1 MHMRL
6 RFGLA
11 LLIVLSSS
19 RPASAGTTFH
29 GTVRNA
35 TTGQPAVGDDV
46 ILLRLGNGMEEEA
59 RGKVDAQGTFALPGN
74 SPNAQYVVSVIH
86 QGVNYDQTV
95 LGTTIP
101 LEIKVFDSVPA
112 IQGLSGSIGIAQL
125 EADGK
130 TLKVTEMYSISN
142 NSTPPVTQS
151 GPRSFEIILP
161 QKAAFDF
168 VEARRAEGIWTKA
181 PLAPVEGRPGHYAV
195 HYPLRPGDTLV
206 KFIYHLPYAGPTS
219 LHLRLPYPIKKFAVM
234 HPPSIAFK
242 AARPRTFTTSG
253 ETNGLRVEAA
263 VQQPLAGDVPAF
275 EISGVGTAPPARP
288 TPPAVAATPN
298 PAVEQRA
305 VAEASP
311 SPETKRGF
319 WLLLLVTASLL
330 LVGAL
335 VFLWIKKS
343 PARMTKGKKAVVPP
357 LLDALKEELFHLEMD
372 RARGSIS
379 PGEYAATKQALSQT
393 LERAMSKG
401 KR

>member
-1 MHMRL
+1 MRL

-11 LLIVLSSS
+11 VLIILSSS

-29 GTVRNA
+29 GTVRNV
-35 TTGQPAVGDDV
+35 TTGEPAVGDDV

-59 RGKVDAQGTFALPGN
+59 RVRADAQGAFALTGN
-74 SPNAQYVVSVIH
+74 LPNAQYVVSVIH

-95 LGTTIP
+95 LGTNIP

-112 IQGLSGSIGIAQL
+112 IKELSGSIGIAQL

-130 TLKVTEMYSISN
+130 MLKVTEMYSISN
-142 NSTPPVTQS
+142 NSTPPVTQA
-151 GPRSFEIILP
+151 GPRGFAIILP

-168 VEARRAEGIWTKA
+168 VEARRGEGIWTKA
-181 PLAPVEGRPGHYAV
+181 QLAPVDGRPGHFYV
-195 HYPLRPGDTLV
+195 QYPLRPGDTLI
-206 KFIYHLPYAGPTS
+206 KFVYHLPYAGPTS
-219 LHLRLPYPIKKFAVM
+219 LHLKLPYPIKKFAVV

-242 AARPRTFTTSG
+242 PARPGTFTTSG

-263 VQQPLAGDVPAF
+263 VQQPLTGDVPAF
-275 EISGVGTAPPARP
+275 EISGVGTAPPGRP
-288 TPPAVAATPN
+288 APPALAVAPKR
-298 PAVEQRA
+298 PVEQHA
-305 VAEASP
+305 AAEASP
-311 SPETKRGF
+311 SLEKKRQS
-319 WLLLLVTASLL
+319 WLLPLVTAGLL

-335 VFLWIKKS
+335 VFLWIKKK
-343 PARMTKGKKAVVPP
+343 PARATTGKKTVAPP

-372 RARGSIS
+372 RARGAIS
-379 PGEYAATKQALSQT
+379 TGEYAATKQALSQT